1 MMEHPGVDT
10 VLELLSLHA
19 RTRGSAPAIVDPD
32 RGSFSYAALWHEV
45 GRMGAMLAELGLGRG
60 NRIAVALPNGPD
72 TAVVMLATM
81 SWAACAP
88 FDPSLESAACRA
100 LLESMRVDALL
111 ATRGVDVPAV
121 IAARALG
128 LQVVRLLSSTERTDA
143 ILALR
148 AETAHRMVAL
158 EPPKAHDLA
167 LIMHTSGTTGQPK
180 IVPLSHAQL
189 VSRARLNPLIGA
201 DRGICA
207 APMFTSSAI
216 ESGLLSTVA
225 AGASVMFPR
234 VFAAERIVDH
244 LNGLQPTY
252 MWASPAV
259 HAAVL
264 EELESHKLAPP
275 NSLRYLRSGGSALPA
290 ALQSKLERAFG
301 VPVVQGY
308 GMTETGVIA
317 RNLLPPAR
325 RQAGSAGVPLGTRV
339 AILGSDGKFLH
350 GREVGEIVVQGP
362 GVMSGYENV
371 EANPLAFHDGWFR
384 TGDLGYVD
392 EDGFLFLTGRLHE
405 SINRGG
411 LKVSPAEVDAAF
423 LGHEA
428 VLEAATFAV
437 PHPSLGEDI
446 AVAVVLHPPGSVTAQ
461 QLRSYA
467 FQHLAPFKVP
477 TTVVLVDRLPKNL
490 MGKVSRS
497 ALADTLRESLRPSF
511 LAPRDADEA
520 LVAGIFAEVLGLQ
533 RVGALDNFF
542 ELGGDSLSG
551 ARVVVRVN
559 SARGVDL
566 PVVSL
571 FETPTVAEFAGVV
584 REAAHA
590 QSGLPPIAASLRE
603 HFHG

>member
-1 MMEHPGVDT
+1 
-10 VLELLSLHA
+10 
-19 RTRGSAPAIVDPD
+19 
-32 RGSFSYAALWHEV
+32 
-45 GRMGAMLAELGLGRG
+45 
-60 NRIAVALPNGPD
+60 
-72 TAVVMLATM
+72 
-81 SWAACAP
+81 
-88 FDPSLESAACRA
+88 
-100 LLESMRVDALL
+100 
-111 ATRGVDVPAV
+111 
-121 IAARALG
+121 
-128 LQVVRLLSSTERTDA
+128 
-143 ILALR
+143 
-148 AETAHRMVAL
+148 
-158 EPPKAHDLA
+158 
-167 LIMHTSGTTGQPK
+167 
-180 IVPLSHAQL
+180 
-189 VSRARLNPLIGA
+189 
-201 DRGICA
+201 
-207 APMFTSSAI
+207 
-216 ESGLLSTVA
+216 
-225 AGASVMFPR
+225 
-234 VFAAERIVDH
+234 
-244 LNGLQPTY
+244 
-252 MWASPAV
+252 
-259 HAAVL
+259 
-264 EELESHKLAPP
+264 
-275 NSLRYLRSGGSALPA
+275 
-290 ALQSKLERAFG
+290 
-301 VPVVQGY
+301 
-308 GMTETGVIA
+308 MTETGVIA